1 LRRRGIPDDI
11 AADAENRIRAKLFL
25 PDANGLAGLD
35 RYVGSGRFESFIR
48 VVAVRESI
56 SLLRSQQGGP
66 RSAGSLQDASA
77 FSDEGLIELIAPT
90 TNPQAAAIK
99 AELKQEFHRAL
110 ATAFASLTPR
120 QRTCL
125 RMHLLDGVSLD
136 GLAAMYSVHRA
147 TICRWLEQARE
158 GLRNA
163 TRTTLRESLALD
175 TVEFESI
182 LRTLQS
188 GVDWSFDQMM
198 HIPGS

>member
-1 LRRRGIPDDI
+1 M
-11 AADAENRIRAKLFL
+11 FL
-25 PDANGLAGLD
+25 PDANGIAGLD

-56 SLLRSQQGGP
+56 SLLRSQQRGP
-66 RSAGSLQDASA
+66 ELL
-77 FSDEGLIELIAPT
+77 DEGLVELIAPSA
-90 TNPQAAAIK
+90 NPEAAAIK

-110 ATAFASLTPR
+110 AAAFASLTPR

-147 TICRWLEQARE
+147 TICRWLEQARD

-163 TRTTLRESLALD
+163 TRTTLRYN
-175 TVEFESI
+175 I
-182 LRTLQS
+182 RN
-188 GVDWSFDQMM
+188 
-198 HIPGS
+198 